1 MSFNKIY
8 NSPIIMT
15 WAGMIGKIGN
25 SLIILPI
32 VLKLFPLEIL
42 NIWFLFQI
50 FYSLKDT
57 LDLGLV
63 NNISRFF
70 SYALGGVKDFN
81 NLEETDVKPNINLIK
96 KINSVSHRLYLI
108 IAIIA
113 LLFYFS
119 IGSFFLYK
127 PINNDITLWYSW
139 IFVIFSTVIA
149 LYGNKYSSIL
159 IGLNRVAVLRR
170 TDAILG
176 VISLITSAII
186 VIVSKDFLLLIISFY
201 GAYILIT
208 IKNYY
213 LYKKLTKDYEIS
225 SVPFSANT
233 WNKIKEVA
241 KKSFLGGLMG
251 YGLNQ
256 GLKILIANIVPTNI
270 SANYLLADRL
280 VGQIY
285 QVAIGPF
292 NSKLPQMT
300 IFESQNKRHEL
311 FTLSRKL
318 MWLSYGVVVMGVVLI
333 LFFSDAIFRII
344 KINTDFVSSEVWVLL
359 GISILI
365 ERYVIMHQ
373 QLYTVIS
380 NKIIAHRVIPVT
392 GVFKVIIFYT
402 FFPYIGIVALPLALV
417 LSFMIFEFWYSSYL
431 VFKAVGSNF
440 MKIENVTFIPSLL
453 IIIVSYLICL
463 I

>member
-1 MSFNKIY
+1 MSFKKIY

-15 WAGMIGKIGN
+15 WAGMIGKVGN

-32 VLKLFPLEIL
+32 ILKIFPLEIL

-70 SYALGGVKDFN
+70 SYALGGVKDLN
-81 NLEETDVKPNINLIK
+81 NLEETEDQPNINLIK

-108 IAIIA
+108 IAFIA
-113 LLFYFS
+113 LIFYLS
-119 IGSFFLYK
+119 IGSFFIHK
-127 PINNDITLWYSW
+127 PINNDATLWYSW
-139 IFVIFSTVIA
+139 LFVIFSTVIA
-149 LYGNKYSSIL
+149 LYGNKFSSIL
-159 IGLNRVAVLRR
+159 IGLNRVAILRR

-176 VISLITSAII
+176 VITLISSVII
-186 VIVSKDFLLLIISFY
+186 LLVSKNFFLLIISFY

-213 LYKKLTKDYEIS
+213 LYKKLTIDYEIT
-225 SVPFSANT
+225 SVPFSTNT

-241 KKSFLGGLMG
+241 KKSFIGGVMG

-280 VGQIY
+280 IGQIY

-311 FTLSRKL
+311 LTLSRKL
-318 MWLSYGVVVMGVVLI
+318 MWLSYAVVVIGVVSI

-344 KINTDFVSSEVWVLL
+344 KINTDFVSSEVWILL

-365 ERYVIMHQ
+365 ERYVIMQQ
-373 QLYTVIS
+373 QLYTVFTNRIIMHKVIPITGTI
-380 NKIIAHRVIPVT
+380 KIILFYFLFIKL
-392 GVFKVIIFYT
+392 GII
-402 FFPYIGIVALPLALV
+402 ALPLSIIISYL
-417 LSFMIFEFWYSSYL
+417 LYEFWYSSILLYK
-431 VFKAVGSNF
+431 KAGSSF
-440 MKIENVTFIPSLL
+440 IKLGFITFIPSLL
-453 IIIVSYLICL
+453 IMIVSYILS
-463 I
+463 